1 MESQPTTTTTQSK
14 TITVEVPADR
24 VPEFYAFFAR
34 FLAGRGRR
42 GPGGRSGRPHRGP
55 GHHGPGHH
63 HGPGGCRGGHREP
76 DETPVSEV

>member
-1 MESQPTTTTTQSK
+1 MEFQPDTTTTRSK
-14 TITVEVPADR
+14 TVTVEVPEDR

-42 GPGGRSGRPHRGP
+42 GPGGRAGHPHRGQ
-55 GHHGPGHH
+55 GHHGPGRHR
-63 HGPGGCRGGHREP
+63 PGGCRSRGREQ